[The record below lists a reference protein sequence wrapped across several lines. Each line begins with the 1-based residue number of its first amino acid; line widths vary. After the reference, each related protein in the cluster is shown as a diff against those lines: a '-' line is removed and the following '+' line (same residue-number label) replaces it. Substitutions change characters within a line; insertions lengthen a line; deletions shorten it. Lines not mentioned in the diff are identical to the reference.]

1 MLREDE
7 GRGSTGGFRLFG
19 AALPYLPS
27 LMLRLGGS
35 LLLLKRDAKKG
46 GKTFRKE
53 LLQQGI
59 DETTATQLTELY
71 LQSSNIKQYV
81 GFFR

>member
-1 MLREDE
+1 MVKDVEDQE
-7 GRGSTGGFRLFG
+7 SVEGFRIFG
-19 AALPYLPS
+19 PILPYLPS
-27 LMLRLGGS
+27 LILRLGGS
-35 LLLLKRDAKKG
+35 LLRLKRDAKKG
-46 GKTFRKE
+46 GKTFHKE